1 MAETSSKDPSLRA
14 SGDRQ
19 VCVLVVEDDAA
30 LRRMVVN
37 YFEENNIRALT
48 AEGRDEMARQLRD
61 AEVNLVIL
69 DLRLGQEDGLDLLR
83 DVRSKSDVPVIII
96 TGHRRDEIDRV
107 VGLELG
113 ADDYLTKPFNLRE
126 LLARVRAVLRRIE
139 SGRAAPIRELRPRSL
154 PLFRLAARSENATA
168 LRSRR
173 RCGRAD
179 QGRIR
184 AARRIPRGAATPAKP
199 RAPPECDP
207 GARRRVRP
215 QHRRADLA
223 SAAQARTRSER
234 AANDPDRARR
244 RICFRATG
252 RAILRSAKGAPCRRN
267 AILAD

>member
-1 MAETSSKDPSLRA
+1 MAETSSKEPSLRV

-83 DVRSKSDVPVIII
+83 EIRSRSDVPVIIT

-113 ADDYLTKPFNLRE
+113 ADDDITKPFGLRE
-126 LLARVRAVLRRIE
+126 LLARIRAVLRRRGEAVVAAVHGASRKEAASICGWQLDRRNRRLSDQ
-139 SGRAAPIRELRPRSL
+139 SGAAVALTKGEMG
-154 PLFRLAARSENATA
+154 AAAGVSRCAAATA
-168 LRSRR
+168 VP
-173 RCGRAD
+173 RAS
-179 QGRIR
+179 
-184 AARRIPRGAATPAKP
+184 AAGDPYPRG
-199 RAPPECDP
+199 RL
-207 GARRRVRP
+207 RP
-215 QHRRADLA
+215 QHRRAGPA
-223 SAAQARTRSER
+223 PEAQAETTPPTRR
-234 AANDPDRARR
+234 A
-244 RICFRATG
+244 
-252 RAILRSAKGAPCRRN
+252 
-267 AILAD
+267 